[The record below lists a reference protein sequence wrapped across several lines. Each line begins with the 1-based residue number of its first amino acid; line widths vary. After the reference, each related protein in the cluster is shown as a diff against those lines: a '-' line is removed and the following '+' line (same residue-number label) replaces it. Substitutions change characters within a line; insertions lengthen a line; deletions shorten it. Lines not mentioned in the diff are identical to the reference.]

1 MFCGWLQSGVN
12 REPSE
17 GERVICMAHVRA
29 NAGILANAFNYAL
42 VVEIDMLTEW
52 VDPRS
57 HGKGM
62 WLAPAIVEGN
72 SQA

>member
-1 MFCGWLQSGVN
+1 
-12 REPSE
+12 
-17 GERVICMAHVRA
+17 MAHVRA